1 MARAAAPPTVL
12 VLLRHGDA
20 GDALAAPERDAL
32 RPLSAKGR
40 KQSRR
45 AGKALGHLGLAPRDV
60 FTSRLARA
68 LETADVA
75 LAAVGAVGAEVRRL
89 PTAALAPDAAP
100 ERIVRALLDTPPP
113 AAPRGA
119 GHARPGGP
127 RASRPEPPA
136 AVVRWLVGH
145 EPHLSRLLAHLTGA
159 PVAALELGKGG
170 FAVVETDP
178 RGPAEAGGR
187 MRLLLA
193 AEALKALRR

>member
-1 MARAAAPPTVL
+1 MARTVAPPTVL

-20 GDALAAPERDAL
+20 GDALASPERDAL

-45 AGKALGHLGLAPRDV
+45 AGKALVHLGLVPRDV

-68 LETADVA
+68 VETADIA
-75 LAAVGAVGAEVRRL
+75 SLAVGADVRRV

-113 AAPRGA
+113 TAARRE
-119 GHARPGGP
+119 GHARPAGR
-127 RASRPEPPA
+127 RASRPGTPA

-145 EPHLSRLLAHLTGA
+145 EPHLSRLLGFLTGT
-159 PVAALELGKGG
+159 PAAAVELAKGG
-170 FAVVETDP
+170 FAVVETDG
-178 RGPAEAGGR
+178 RGPAEAAAKL
-187 MRLLLA
+187 RLLVEA
-193 AEALKALRR
+193 DALKALRH

>member
-1 MARAAAPPTVL
+1 MARPPSHAPPVL

-20 GDALAAPERDAL
+20 GDALASPERDAL

-45 AGKALGHLGLAPRDV
+45 AGKALVHLGLVPRDV

-75 LAAVGAVGAEVRRL
+75 ATALGADVRRV

-113 AAPRGA
+113 TAARGE
-119 GHARPGGP
+119 GHARPGGH
-127 RASRPEPPA
+127 RASRA
-136 AVVRWLVGH
+136 APDAPVVRWLVGH
-145 EPHLSRLLAHLTGA
+145 EPHLSRLAAYLTGA
-159 PVAALELGKGG
+159 PAASLEVGKGG
-170 FAVVETDP
+170 FAVVETDA
-178 RGPAEAGGR
+178 RGPAEAGAKL
-187 MRLLLA
+187 RLLVA

>member
-1 MARAAAPPTVL
+1 MARPAAPPTVL

-20 GDALAAPERDAL
+20 GDALASPERDAL

-45 AGKALGHLGLAPRDV
+45 AGKALVHLDLVPRDV

-75 LAAVGAVGAEVRRL
+75 TAAIGAEVRRV

-100 ERIVRALLDTPPP
+100 ERIVRALHDTPPP
-113 AAPRGA
+113 AAARGP
-119 GHARPGGP
+119 GHARPAGR
-127 RASRPEPPA
+127 RASRPGEGA

-145 EPHLSRLLAHLTGA
+145 EPHLSRLAAYLTGA
-159 PVAALELGKGG
+159 PAASIELGKGG
-170 FAVVETDP
+170 FVVLETDG
-178 RGPAEAGGR
+178 RGPAEAGAR
-187 MRLLLA
+187 LRLLVA

>member
-1 MARAAAPPTVL
+1 MARAAAVPPVVL

-45 AGKALGHLGLAPRDV
+45 AGRALAHLGLSPRDV

-75 LAAVGAVGAEVRRL
+75 AAAVGGDVRRI
-89 PTAALAPDAAP
+89 PTAALAPDALP

-113 AAPRGA
+113 TPARAPP
-119 GHARPGGP
+119 ARPAGR
-127 RASRPEPPA
+127 RASRAAPPSP
-136 AVVRWLVGH
+136 VVRWLVGH
-145 EPHLSRLLAHLTGA
+145 EPHLSRLLAYLTGA
-159 PVAALELGKGG
+159 PAASVELGKGG
-170 FAVVETDP
+170 FAVLEADG
-178 RGPAEAGGR
+178 RGPTEGGAKL
-187 MRLLLA
+187 RLLVA
-193 AEALKALRR
+193 PDALKALRH